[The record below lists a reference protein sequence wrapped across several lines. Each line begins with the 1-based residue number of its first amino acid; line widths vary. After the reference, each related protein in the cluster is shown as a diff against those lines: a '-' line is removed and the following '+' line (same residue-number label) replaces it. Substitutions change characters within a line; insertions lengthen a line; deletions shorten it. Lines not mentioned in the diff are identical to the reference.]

1 MSNKKNKKPRKV
13 LQKQKI
19 PYLNISIII
28 LLLCLVLF
36 LSKIF
41 LFDSIN
47 NTNGQS
53 TNIEQ
58 NSNPFS
64 PQIKKINKQEPKE
77 EPIFK
82 ITNDKI
88 FQQKQRKSRLQ
99 QKSLKAKDIKKKRYQ
114 KKIKTWCK
122 IKLMIKR

>member
-1 MSNKKNKKPRKV
+1 MKRKILSNKKNKKPRKV

-19 PYLNISIII
+19 PYLNILIII

-53 TNIEQ
+53 TN
-58 NSNPFS
+58 
-64 PQIKKINKQEPKE
+64 
-77 EPIFK
+77 
-82 ITNDKI
+82 
-88 FQQKQRKSRLQ
+88 
-99 QKSLKAKDIKKKRYQ
+99 AKYGY
-114 KKIKTWCK
+114 T
-122 IKLMIKR
+122 